1 MQVSWTAKKTN
12 ECVLKICTSVKTFT
26 HVHKTPIHSLSW
38 ECCNETF
45 QCLISRC
52 PSFHCNGKI
61 IFIYFCLELGAP
73 GLCPTC
79 PPHCYATAVRPSV
92 CPVDRQQQRRPA
104 SLLLRSCVGR
114 GQQISID
121 SWCCRTTCEPR
132 RFWSDRKKPGGPKR
146 LVFIG
151 Y

>member
-61 IFIYFCLELGAP
+61 IFIYFLP
-73 GLCPTC
+73 GTRGPWTLPNLPT
-79 PPHCYATAVRPSV
+79 PLLRHCCPSV
-92 CPVDRQQQRRPA
+92 CLSRRSTAATAAGEFAAEVVREARAADIDRQLMLSYDMRA
-104 SLLLRSCVGR
+104 A
-114 GQQISID
+114 
-121 SWCCRTTCEPR
+121 
-132 RFWSDRKKPGGPKR
+132 
-146 LVFIG
+146 
-151 Y
+151 